1 MTIKTFTSGWMFQKP
16 DQNYFKKFLRLNGIA
31 IDGIVYRKKMLDD
44 IEGIPV
50 LDFERA
56 RDVIGPDD
64 IELELSGKS
73 EVREELETFFAAQ
86 GIKLVTVPD
95 FLDRLITNDRHDAL
109 LLPVAG
115 IKASDIR
122 RLKRAPVPGPF
133 DAHFLNA
140 ASYEVASKLDRII
153 RHAEWQRLVEFDR
166 DDTAGNVLLNV
177 LLDLQARDLLKH
189 LRVLDTPRVFLDAIL
204 QLKLYGAKAAF
215 TVSVSDHAWD
225 DLGGR
230 AEFYRRSLAD
240 CLKPFDSAEAAS
252 DNRAI
257 LCRAPRTPLWQ
268 PVCLVRFCRRSAS
281 CLARWSTMLR

>member
-1 MTIKTFTSGWMFQKP
+1 M
-16 DQNYFKKFLRLNGIA
+16 
-31 IDGIVYRKKMLDD
+31 
-44 IEGIPV
+44 
-50 LDFERA
+50 
-56 RDVIGPDD
+56 
-64 IELELSGKS
+64 
-73 EVREELETFFAAQ
+73 
-86 GIKLVTVPD
+86 
-95 FLDRLITNDRHDAL
+95 
-109 LLPVAG
+109 
-115 IKASDIR
+115 
-122 RLKRAPVPGPF
+122 
-133 DAHFLNA
+133 
-140 ASYEVASKLDRII
+140 ASKLDRIF

-281 CLARWSTMLR
+281 CPARWSTMLR